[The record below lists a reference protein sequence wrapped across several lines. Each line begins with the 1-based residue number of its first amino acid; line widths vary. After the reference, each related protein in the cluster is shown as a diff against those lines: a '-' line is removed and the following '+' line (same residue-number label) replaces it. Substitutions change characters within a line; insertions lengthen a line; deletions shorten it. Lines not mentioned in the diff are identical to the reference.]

1 MPKKPNNTRKRLT
14 RRELRDLDLEIK
26 FLEGIARRDP
36 CYVDLLK
43 ILGDSYTKR
52 GRHEEGLRIDERL
65 ARLCPEDAIVYYNLA
80 CSYSL
85 TSQLDVAIE
94 ALETAINLGYRNL
107 DHMAKDPDLKN
118 LRKHPG
124 YKKIRAKISR
134 LKVKTS

>member
-1 MPKKPNNTRKRLT
+1 MPKKPNNLRKRLT
-14 RRELRDLDLEIK
+14 RQELRDLDLEIK

-43 ILGDSYTKR
+43 ILGDNYTRR

-85 TSQLDVAIE
+85 TQQLDLAVE
-94 ALETAINLGYRNL
+94 TLETAIGLGYNNL
-107 DHMAKDPDLKN
+107 EHLARDPDLEN
-118 LRKHPG
+118 LRKHPD
-124 YKKIRAKISR
+124 YKKLRAKMR
-134 LKVKTS
+134 RKNVKAR